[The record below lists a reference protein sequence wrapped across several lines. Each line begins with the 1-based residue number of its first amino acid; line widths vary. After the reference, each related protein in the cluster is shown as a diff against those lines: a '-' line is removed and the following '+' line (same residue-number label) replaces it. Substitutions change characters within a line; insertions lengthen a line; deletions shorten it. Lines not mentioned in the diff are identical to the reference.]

1 MQSAVERRE
10 KIERIRKL
18 PGEIEA
24 VVRGLNDQQLD
35 TPYRVGGWTV
45 RQVVHHVAD
54 SHMNAF
60 IRMKLILTEDN
71 PTIKPY
77 SQDSWAAQPDTT
89 KTPIHHSL
97 GIIKGLHERWS
108 VLLENVPES
117 GWSRKG
123 QHPER
128 GEVTLESIL
137 GIYSGHG
144 ANHVGQIA
152 GLRRARNW

>member
-1 MQSAVERRE
+1 MQTAAERRE
-10 KIERIRKL
+10 NIEKIRRL

-24 VVRGLNDQQLD
+24 VVRGLTDQQLD
-35 TPYRVGGWTV
+35 TPYRPGGWTV

-77 SQDSWAAQPDTT
+77 NQDSWAAQPDTV
-89 KTPIHHSL
+89 KMPIQHSL
-97 GIIKGLHERWS
+97 AIIRGLHERWS
-108 VLLENVPES
+108 VLLDNVSES
-117 GWSRKG
+117 GWSRRA
-123 QHPER
+123 QHPES
-128 GEVTLESIL
+128 GEMTLESIL

-144 ANHVGQIA
+144 AKHVEQIA